1 MSKEFSCRFDGRM
14 DRQPFIIILIFV
26 IFFVLWDFS
35 AYVSLSYI
43 IYYITIR
50 GAPRPTCLLKNK
62 KSQTVTPWINSHC
75 YGIMHI
81 RRSGGMQHL
90 SLYIN
95 NTNKLIKIS
104 TYVKKTRSHGL
115 YTNKRSPGGLAVVRA
130 RADGRPELIPEGRI
144 NTKGTW
150 GRRGAALTA
159 LTLTITHWHLRHR
172 EVQLITS
179 RWWWSKHRHNP

>member
-1 MSKEFSCRFDGRM
+1 MIKEFSCRFDGRM

-95 NTNKLIKIS
+95 NTTKNHCVRQPVPTPAQQYFPLTPLQPPVPVPVPASNFNLTNADI
-104 TYVKKTRSHGL
+104 TYYVKKTRSHGL
-115 YTNKRSPGGLAVVRA
+115 YTSKRSPGGLAVVRA
-130 RADGRPELIPEGRI
+130 RGAWRREGRREARADS
-144 NTKGTW
+144 
-150 GRRGAALTA
+150 GR
-159 LTLTITHWHLRHR
+159 
-172 EVQLITS
+172 
-179 RWWWSKHRHNP
+179 